1 MLDAVFM
8 PIIGGVLIGTAA
20 LLLMA
25 LNGRI
30 AGICSIVAGAILPGK
45 DDRAWRWVFMLG
57 LLAGTWL
64 CHELLGLP
72 VPTVEP
78 SQNALVII
86 SGLLVGYGT
95 QLGSGCTS
103 GHGVCGLGRLS
114 LRSLVATLVFMFA
127 GVVTVSLMRHVF
139 V

>member
-1 MLDAVFM
+1 MLDTVFM
-8 PIIGGVLIGTAA
+8 PVIGGVLIGASA

-25 LNGRI
+25 FNGRV

-57 LLAGTWL
+57 LLVGTWL
-64 CHELLGLP
+64 CHQLIGLP
-72 VPTVEP
+72 VPVAEH
-78 SQNALVII
+78 SQSALVII

-114 LRSLVATLVFMFA
+114 LRSLVATLVFMSA

-139 V
+139 A